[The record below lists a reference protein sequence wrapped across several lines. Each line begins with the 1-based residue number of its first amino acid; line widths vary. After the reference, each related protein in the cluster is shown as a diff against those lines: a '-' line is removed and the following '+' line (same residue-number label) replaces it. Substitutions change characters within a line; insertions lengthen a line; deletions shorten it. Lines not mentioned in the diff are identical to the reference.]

1 MHVHNATREFD
12 FGSLGIFLTPIST
25 DTVAS
30 LGMVLGI
37 MKRPSNDSDPTTVL
51 LPQHFYDGV
60 SNDDT
65 L

>member
-12 FGSLGIFLTPIST
+12 FGSLGIFLTPIRA

-37 MKRPSNDSDPTTVL
+37 VKLIPPQWISLFMPIYSGRHALNTVT
-51 LPQHFYDGV
+51 
-60 SNDDT
+60 N
-65 L
+65 